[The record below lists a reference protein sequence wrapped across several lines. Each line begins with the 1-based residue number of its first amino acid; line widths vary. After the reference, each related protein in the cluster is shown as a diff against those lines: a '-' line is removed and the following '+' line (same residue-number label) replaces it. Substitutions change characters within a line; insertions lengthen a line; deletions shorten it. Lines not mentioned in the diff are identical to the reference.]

1 MKVDNGRKYFWD
13 GERLDAGGDDSGD
26 SDEDGDGDGDGDGD
40 ENKGLSIH

>member
-1 MKVDNGRKYFWD
+1 MKVDNGRKIFWD

-26 SDEDGDGDGDGDGD
+26 SDGDGD